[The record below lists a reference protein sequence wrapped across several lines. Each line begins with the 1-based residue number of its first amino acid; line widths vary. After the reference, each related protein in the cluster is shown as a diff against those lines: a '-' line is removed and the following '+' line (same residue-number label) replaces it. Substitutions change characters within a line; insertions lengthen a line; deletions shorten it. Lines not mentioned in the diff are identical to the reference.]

1 MATDSSTV
9 SVTNTLS
16 STTADTV
23 TLTAGWTTHAHL
35 LVVVNHDDTNTIWFT
50 WNHAGT
56 PAVAVAEADDAVP
69 VLPGSST
76 SVRLPRTNNPV
87 VVSVVGNGDKYT
99 CAVLPTVGL

>member
-1 MATDSSTV
+1 MATDSVSR

-23 TLTAGWTTHAHL
+23 TITAQAAGQCV

-50 WNHAGT
+50 WSEVGVA
-56 PAVAVAEADDAVP
+56 PAVAVAEADNTFP

-76 SVRLPRTNNPV
+76 SVRLPRSTLST

-99 CAVLPTVGL
+99 VGILPA